1 MLVRWTS
8 SYPRI
13 EERELEA
20 GVLGRS
26 AGRST
31 AAATP
36 TGATSPSVASS
47 ARCPGDEDRAETAL
61 PPGARA

>member
-1 MLVRWTS
+1 MLVRWTA

-36 TGATSPSVASS
+36 YRRDFTFCGLF
-47 ARCPGDEDRAETAL
+47 GAL
-61 PPGARA
+61 PW